1 MCGVCNM
8 SSKWR
13 NTSVKIVLILFVVCV
28 LLFAFS
34 FVHNTKYTGKSFA
47 EAYSLPVGQSM
58 FSGDSILDQQ
68 EMVQTPLLG
77 NPSFIFHEIT
87 TLDINGIVMSLTTG
101 FVPFDFSTVSAEG
114 IDSSGHANGFKGPGF
129 LTFEG
134 DKLAVKAPNDIIWG
148 YSKPYK
154 VLTKTE
160 SGVNLVENGTLVK
173 SIPASEIRSLPYHN
187 DFYNATSI
195 AEWYNEDSAV
205 GTNFT
210 LENGIVGFSDGRNN
224 IPYSDVERIFG
235 KNISD
240 YVDAYPSGSPIVL
253 YMGNTT
259 EIVGETYYTY
269 LDSHPEYGDSIR
281 EYNANQFVEAWN
293 NTIIPPNCTGTGHD
307 YVSFG
312 SANDA
317 SAPGG
322 SAAHGVCPPARALR
336 SAVLGEGFSLP
347 VGMDNSENAVLYGYN
362 PASGITVSNTHN
374 YPVKIVMWTEG
385 SGTSMCIFSKI
396 IRYVPP
402 SEVNTTNL
410 TTSSTGTK
418 NIGDG

>member
-1 MCGVCNM
+1 M

-13 NTSVKIVLILFVVCV
+13 NTSVKIVLILFVVCIM
-28 LLFAFS
+28 LFAFS

-47 EAYSLPVGQSM
+47 EAYNLPVGQSM
-58 FSGDSILDQQ
+58 FAGDSILDKQ
-68 EMVQTPLLG
+68 EMIQVPFLA
-77 NPSFIFHEIT
+77 NPTYIFHEIT
-87 TLDINGIVMSLTTG
+87 TLDLNGILMSLTTG
-101 FVPFDFSTVSAEG
+101 YVPFDFSTISAGG
-114 IDSSGHANGFKGPGF
+114 IDSRGRAAGFEGPGF
-129 LTFEG
+129 LTFDG
-134 DKLAVKAPNDIIWG
+134 DKLTVKAPNEIIWG

-160 SGVNLVENGTLVK
+160 SGLDLVENGSVIK
-173 SIPASEIRSLPYHN
+173 SIPANEIRSLPYHN

-195 AEWYNEDSAV
+195 AEWYNENPQV
-205 GTNFT
+205 GANFT
-210 LENGIVGFSDGRNN
+210 LEKGITGFSDGRNN
-224 IPYSDVERIFG
+224 ISYSDVERIFG
-235 KNISD
+235 KDVSN
-240 YVDAYPSGSPIVL
+240 YVDAYPTGSPIVL

-259 EIVGETYYTY
+259 EITGETFYTY

-281 EYNANQFVEAWN
+281 EFNANQFVEAWN
-293 NTIIPPNCTGTGHD
+293 NTVIPPNCTGSGHD

-362 PASGITVSNTHN
+362 PASGITVTNTHS

-385 SGTSMCIFSKI
+385 SGTSMRIFSKI
-396 IRYVPP
+396 IRFVPP
-402 SEVNTTNL
+402 SQVNTSNL
-410 TTSSTGTK
+410 TTSSTTSK
-418 NIGDG
+418 DIGNV